1 MAQPGLGPRTTS
13 STFARRASRKVSV
26 VPRLPA
32 GPRIEKRVRVTRG
45 RAAGRAGEGPYES
58 ADRVPAGD
66 PTGLPAEA
74 GPAACTGRPGDR
86 PAANGTDAP
95 GLEGGGTLGTVG
107 MTTGGGG
114 VRGAAGGVCGTG
126 SAGGTGGTGGAA
138 GTGGNGGTGGAFG
151 TVGVVTVGTVTGKVG
166 VVGSV
171 GKRSPWAP
179 SPKASAE
186 ARPIVAAAGSSNVFR
201 SFTSD
206 SPSAPRTRHIEKR
219 IRAFTHPGP
228 PFGDRIGD
236 NRSRSLSCRHTNPG
250 RRASPTIR

>member
-13 STFARRASRKVSV
+13 STFARRVSRKVSV

-58 ADRVPAGD
+58 TVRVPAGD

-86 PAANGTDAP
+86 PAADGADAP

-114 VRGAAGGVCGTG
+114 GGVRGAAGGVWGTG

-138 GTGGNGGTGGAFG
+138 GTGGKGGTGGTGGTCG

-186 ARPIVAAAGSSNVFR
+186 ARPIVAAAGSSNAFR

-206 SPSAPRTRHIEKR
+206 SPSA
-219 IRAFTHPGP
+219 A
-228 PFGDRIGD
+228 
-236 NRSRSLSCRHTNPG
+236 
-250 RRASPTIR
+250 

>member
-45 RAAGRAGEGPYES
+45 RAARRAGEGPYES
-58 ADRVPAGD
+58 AARVPAGD
-66 PTGLPAEA
+66 PTGLPVGADPA
-74 GPAACTGRPGDR
+74 GCSGRPGDR
-86 PAANGTDAP
+86 PAADGADAP
-95 GLEGGGTLGTVG
+95 GIEEDGTLGTVG

-114 VRGAAGGVCGTG
+114 GGGGGAAGGACGTG

-138 GTGGNGGTGGAFG
+138 GTGGKGGTGGTGG

-186 ARPIVAAAGSSNVFR
+186 ARPIVAAAGSSNAFR

-206 SPSAPRTRHIEKR
+206 SPSA
-219 IRAFTHPGP
+219 A
-228 PFGDRIGD
+228 
-236 NRSRSLSCRHTNPG
+236 
-250 RRASPTIR
+250 